1 MGANQG
7 FLRPTG
13 NLARREK
20 TVPSPA
26 PSQWETTPYP
36 SNDLREGLTNS
47 SARPSPAALRSPLTP
62 AKAMK
67 TATPAPVQPIPKQ
80 TPLTEEDWQLERP
93 RRLIRREPEKTLSLV
108 TSRLAEESPIPDQP
122 EEMTGEEVSAPVSV
136 SSLPETPPAEP
147 EQALGASPL
156 DDALFSDLLQSN
168 PDIMG
173 LLEDPEDWPE
183 DGEDA
188 LPDDQIPE
196 PAVVPVSLFPESRP
210 RRKWPWIAAG
220 TAR

>member
-20 TVPSPA
+20 TVSSSA

-67 TATPAPVQPIPKQ
+67 TATPAPVRPIPKQ

-93 RRLIRREPEKTLSLV
+93 RRLIRREPEKALSLV

-147 EQALGASPL
+147 EQAPGAAKQP
-156 DDALFSDLLQSN
+156 
-168 PDIMG
+168 G
-173 LLEDPEDWPE
+173 HH
-183 DGEDA
+183 G
-188 LPDDQIPE
+188 
-196 PAVVPVSLFPESRP
+196 
-210 RRKWPWIAAG
+210 AAG
-220 TAR
+220 RPGGLAGGRGGRTARRPDSRTGFSAGFAVP